1 MGVRVIQSLRLP
13 QVSRE
18 ETPNENVVAGQG
30 AVLGGR
36 SIPLERRRPQGAPP
50 SMGRLQSAA
59 QRRLRQDEQRR
70 QQLAERARVQE
81 LEAKRAKET
90 RERADEERQKVAQE
104 GLQKL
109 REKWKEAGKKVTDVK
124 AQVQQAASERIAL
137 WRKRLEAGAAARQ
150 QAQDVLDRLRLQLE
164 DDTGPTSGASEIEG
178 TLAEHRPKKAAI
190 PRPKTA
196 AAWLQSTPR
205 IMPRPVQPPNELL
218 LPTRTQA
225 SCARAQ
231 YDSEEN
237 DAVVLRQLAKVQMAL
252 ELKAK
257 LARMKAKREEGARVI
272 RRHFR
277 RRGLLR
283 GWRILHEI
291 WAEAVFERDTREHL
305 ARASRLLQKY
315 IRRNA
320 LSFRWAAWVE
330 FVASGG
336 KATVR
341 ANLMLRVLRAL
352 KHRHLRRGLLGWH
365 AICIEQNRQREAMR
379 GCLTRLMK
387 RGLSRCW
394 EAWKEMAEEMRHTK
408 DAMGFVL
415 RALINRQLRR
425 GLLGWHE
432 AYVEQNRQREAMR
445 GCLTRLMKRGL
456 SRCWEAWKEMAE
468 EMRHTKDAMGFVL
481 RALINRHLKRGLLGW
496 HETYVEQVHKS
507 EMMRHFVTRLLNR
520 HVARG
525 WNHWREVWLAMRR
538 LRAIGSRVLN
548 RELSASWN
556 AWRGLVEE
564 RAHLLDVMDFV
575 LRAFTNRLLKQG
587 FLGWHD
593 AACELQLRH
602 ETMRFVASLM
612 LNRHLGRGFRTWCD
626 VTLAITEARYK
637 ELRAWERERERAQE
651 RAAHRELLEKKRAAK
666 LVEQLLLA
674 QLNEQRCDLVES
686 KTVADAKA
694 NLARINKFEE
704 MVAEARRPHS
714 PTGSGTPTR
723 AGLVARVAEL
733 TARRA
738 REVALLGA
746 DVERM

>member
-1 MGVRVIQSLRLP
+1 MARGASKFDQNPKPPRHRERILWESESFKVCAFLKCREKRL
-13 QVSRE
+13 QTR
-18 ETPNENVVAGQG
+18 TWLQG

-196 AAWLQSTPR
+196 AAWLQSAPR

-415 RALINRQLRR
+415 RALINR
-425 GLLGWHE
+425 
-432 AYVEQNRQREAMR
+432 
-445 GCLTRLMKRGL
+445 
-456 SRCWEAWKEMAE
+456 
-468 EMRHTKDAMGFVL
+468 
-481 RALINRHLKRGLLGW
+481 HLKRGLQGW

>member
-1 MGVRVIQSLRLP
+1 
-13 QVSRE
+13 
-18 ETPNENVVAGQG
+18 
-30 AVLGGR
+30 
-36 SIPLERRRPQGAPP
+36 
-50 SMGRLQSAA
+50 MGRLQSAA

-196 AAWLQSTPR
+196 AAWLQSAPR

-415 RALINRQLRR
+415 RALINR
-425 GLLGWHE
+425 
-432 AYVEQNRQREAMR
+432 
-445 GCLTRLMKRGL
+445 
-456 SRCWEAWKEMAE
+456 
-468 EMRHTKDAMGFVL
+468 
-481 RALINRHLKRGLLGW
+481 HLKRGLQGW

-674 QLNEQRCDLVES
+674 QLHEQRCDLVES

>member
-1 MGVRVIQSLRLP
+1 
-13 QVSRE
+13 
-18 ETPNENVVAGQG
+18 
-30 AVLGGR
+30 
-36 SIPLERRRPQGAPP
+36 
-50 SMGRLQSAA
+50 MGRLQSAA

-330 FVASGG
+330 FVTSGG

-341 ANLMLRVLRAL
+341 ENLMLRVLRAL

-365 AICIEQNRQREAMR
+365 AICI
-379 GCLTRLMK
+379 
-387 RGLSRCW
+387 
-394 EAWKEMAEEMRHTK
+394 
-408 DAMGFVL
+408 
-415 RALINRQLRR
+415 
-425 GLLGWHE
+425 
-432 AYVEQNRQREAMR
+432 EQNRQREAMR

>member
-1 MGVRVIQSLRLP
+1 ML
-13 QVSRE
+13 
-18 ETPNENVVAGQG
+18 QG

-190 PRPKTA
+190 PRPMTA

-415 RALINRQLRR
+415 RALINR
-425 GLLGWHE
+425 
-432 AYVEQNRQREAMR
+432 
-445 GCLTRLMKRGL
+445 
-456 SRCWEAWKEMAE
+456 
-468 EMRHTKDAMGFVL
+468 
-481 RALINRHLKRGLLGW
+481 HLKRGLQGW

>member
-1 MGVRVIQSLRLP
+1 MLWESESFKVCAFLKCRVKSLQTRTWL
-13 QVSRE
+13 
-18 ETPNENVVAGQG
+18 QG
-30 AVLGGR
+30 LLQRAVLDG
-36 SIPLERRRPQGAPP
+36 IPLERRRPQGAPP

-196 AAWLQSTPR
+196 AAWLQSAPR

-365 AICIEQNRQREAMR
+365 AICI
-379 GCLTRLMK
+379 
-387 RGLSRCW
+387 
-394 EAWKEMAEEMRHTK
+394 
-408 DAMGFVL
+408 
-415 RALINRQLRR
+415 
-425 GLLGWHE
+425 
-432 AYVEQNRQREAMR
+432 EQNRQREAMR

>member
-18 ETPNENVVAGQG
+18 ETPNENVVAG
-30 AVLGGR
+30 R
-36 SIPLERRRPQGAPP
+36 RSRRPSIPLERRRPQGAPP

-415 RALINRQLRR
+415 RALINR
-425 GLLGWHE
+425 
-432 AYVEQNRQREAMR
+432 
-445 GCLTRLMKRGL
+445 
-456 SRCWEAWKEMAE
+456 
-468 EMRHTKDAMGFVL
+468 
-481 RALINRHLKRGLLGW
+481 HLKRGLQGW

-548 RELSASWN
+548 RELSASWT

-575 LRAFTNRLLKQG
+575 LRTFTNRLLKQG

>member
-1 MGVRVIQSLRLP
+1 
-13 QVSRE
+13 
-18 ETPNENVVAGQG
+18 
-30 AVLGGR
+30 
-36 SIPLERRRPQGAPP
+36 
-50 SMGRLQSAA
+50 MGRLQSAA

-70 QQLAERARVQE
+70 QQLAERARLQE

-341 ANLMLRVLRAL
+341 ENLMLRVLRAL

-415 RALINRQLRR
+415 RALINR
-425 GLLGWHE
+425 
-432 AYVEQNRQREAMR
+432 
-445 GCLTRLMKRGL
+445 
-456 SRCWEAWKEMAE
+456 
-468 EMRHTKDAMGFVL
+468 
-481 RALINRHLKRGLLGW
+481 HLKRGLQGW

-637 ELRAWERERERAQE
+637 ELRAGERERERAQE

-674 QLNEQRCDLVES
+674 QLHEQRCDLVES

>member
-1 MGVRVIQSLRLP
+1 
-13 QVSRE
+13 
-18 ETPNENVVAGQG
+18 
-30 AVLGGR
+30 
-36 SIPLERRRPQGAPP
+36 
-50 SMGRLQSAA
+50 MGRLQSAA

-164 DDTGPTSGASEIEG
+164 DDATGPTSGASEIEG

-237 DAVVLRQLAKVQMAL
+237 EAVVLRQLAKVQMAL

-320 LSFRWAAWVE
+320 LSFR
-330 FVASGG
+330 
-336 KATVR
+336 R
-341 ANLMLRVLRAL
+341 RAL
-352 KHRHLRRGLLGWH
+352 
-365 AICIEQNRQREAMR
+365 A
-379 GCLTRLMK
+379 
-387 RGLSRCW
+387 SRDG
-394 EAWKEMAEEMRHTK
+394 HT
-408 DAMGFVL
+408 
-415 RALINRQLRR
+415 
-425 GLLGWHE
+425 
-432 AYVEQNRQREAMR
+432 
-445 GCLTRLMKRGL
+445 T
-456 SRCWEAWKEMAE
+456 SRVVIPG
-468 EMRHTKDAMGFVL
+468 R
-481 RALINRHLKRGLLGW
+481 
-496 HETYVEQVHKS
+496 
-507 EMMRHFVTRLLNR
+507 
-520 HVARG
+520 VAR
-525 WNHWREVWLAMRR
+525 
-538 LRAIGSRVLN
+538 
-548 RELSASWN
+548 
-556 AWRGLVEE
+556 
-564 RAHLLDVMDFV
+564 
-575 LRAFTNRLLKQG
+575 
-587 FLGWHD
+587 
-593 AACELQLRH
+593 
-602 ETMRFVASLM
+602 
-612 LNRHLGRGFRTWCD
+612 
-626 VTLAITEARYK
+626 
-637 ELRAWERERERAQE
+637 
-651 RAAHRELLEKKRAAK
+651 RAAP
-666 LVEQLLLA
+666 V
-674 QLNEQRCDLVES
+674 
-686 KTVADAKA
+686 
-694 NLARINKFEE
+694 
-704 MVAEARRPHS
+704 
-714 PTGSGTPTR
+714 GSGTS
-723 AGLVARVAEL
+723 AGCGRCG
-733 TARRA
+733 
-738 REVALLGA
+738 ALSESESPCRWNGILGSHHPDMPRLA
-746 DVERM
+746 PCSDQSMS

>member
-1 MGVRVIQSLRLP
+1 MKLRAA
-13 QVSRE
+13 RAA
-18 ETPNENVVAGQG
+18 AGTM
-30 AVLGGR
+30 GGR
-36 SIPLERRRPQGAPP
+36 KRVRARCVRMPKASMQWVHLSIYSFPLFLPLFRKFYYRSTSTGKKPLERRRPQGAPP

-196 AAWLQSTPR
+196 AAWLQSAPR

-408 DAMGFVL
+408 DAM
-415 RALINRQLRR
+415 
-425 GLLGWHE
+425 
-432 AYVEQNRQREAMR
+432 
-445 GCLTRLMKRGL
+445 
-456 SRCWEAWKEMAE
+456 
-468 EMRHTKDAMGFVL
+468 DFVL

-507 EMMRHFVTRLLNR
+507 EMMRHFVTRLLYR

-674 QLNEQRCDLVES
+674 QLHEQRCDLVES

>member
-1 MGVRVIQSLRLP
+1 
-13 QVSRE
+13 
-18 ETPNENVVAGQG
+18 
-30 AVLGGR
+30 
-36 SIPLERRRPQGAPP
+36 
-50 SMGRLQSAA
+50 MGRLQLAA

-70 QQLAERARVQE
+70 QQLVERARVQE
-81 LEAKRAKET
+81 LEAKRAKEA
-90 RERADEERQKVAQE
+90 RERADEERQKVAQD

-137 WRKRLEAGAAARQ
+137 WRKRREAGAAARQ

-164 DDTGPTSGASEIEG
+164 DDATGPTSGASEIDG
-178 TLAEHRPKKAAI
+178 TSAEHRPKKAAI

-196 AAWLQSTPR
+196 AAWLQSAPR
-205 IMPRPVQPPNELL
+205 IMPRSQPPNELL

-237 DAVVLRQLAKVQMAL
+237 DAVVLRQLAEVQMAL

-283 GWRILHEI
+283 GWRHLAAN

-320 LSFRWAAWVE
+320 LTFRWAVWVE

-336 KATVR
+336 KATER
-341 ANLMLRVLRAL
+341 ETLMLHVLRAL

-394 EAWKEMAEEMRHTK
+394 EGWKEMAEEMRHTM
-408 DAMGFVL
+408 DAMSFVL
-415 RALINRQLRR
+415 RA
-425 GLLGWHE
+425 
-432 AYVEQNRQREAMR
+432 
-445 GCLTRLMKRGL
+445 
-456 SRCWEAWKEMAE
+456 
-468 EMRHTKDAMGFVL
+468 F
-481 RALINRHLKRGLLGW
+481 INRHLKRGLLGW
-496 HETYVEQVHKS
+496 HEAYVEQVHKS
-507 EMMRHFVTRLLNR
+507 ETMRHFVTRMLNR

-525 WNHWREVWLAMRR
+525 WNQWREVWLALRR
-538 LRAIGSRVLN
+538 LRAVGGRLLN

-556 AWRGLVEE
+556 AWRGLVEQ

-575 LRAFTNRLLKQG
+575 LRAFTNRHLKRG

-593 AACELQLRH
+593 AACEMQQRH
-602 ETMRFVASLM
+602 EMMLYVASLM
-612 LNRHLGRGFRTWCD
+612 LNRHLGRGFRHWCD
-626 VTLAITEARYK
+626 VTLVITEARYK

-651 RAAHRELLEKKRAAK
+651 RAAHRELIEKKRAAK

-674 QLNEQRCDLVES
+674 EVAEQRCDLVDS

-704 MVAEARRPHS
+704 MVAEARRPLS
-714 PTGSGTPTR
+714 STGSGTPTR
-723 AGLVARVAEL
+723 AELVAGVAEL

-738 REVALLGA
+738 REVALHGA
-746 DVERM
+746 DVALLGATQQR

>member
-1 MGVRVIQSLRLP
+1 
-13 QVSRE
+13 
-18 ETPNENVVAGQG
+18 
-30 AVLGGR
+30 
-36 SIPLERRRPQGAPP
+36 
-50 SMGRLQSAA
+50 
-59 QRRLRQDEQRR
+59 
-70 QQLAERARVQE
+70 
-81 LEAKRAKET
+81 
-90 RERADEERQKVAQE
+90 
-104 GLQKL
+104 
-109 REKWKEAGKKVTDVK
+109 
-124 AQVQQAASERIAL
+124 
-137 WRKRLEAGAAARQ
+137 
-150 QAQDVLDRLRLQLE
+150 
-164 DDTGPTSGASEIEG
+164 
-178 TLAEHRPKKAAI
+178 
-190 PRPKTA
+190 
-196 AAWLQSTPR
+196 
-205 IMPRPVQPPNELL
+205 
-218 LPTRTQA
+218 
-225 SCARAQ
+225 
-231 YDSEEN
+231 
-237 DAVVLRQLAKVQMAL
+237 
-252 ELKAK
+252 
-257 LARMKAKREEGARVI
+257 
-272 RRHFR
+272 
-277 RRGLLR
+277 
-283 GWRILHEI
+283 
-291 WAEAVFERDTREHL
+291 
-305 ARASRLLQKY
+305 
-315 IRRNA
+315 
-320 LSFRWAAWVE
+320 
-330 FVASGG
+330 
-336 KATVR
+336 
-341 ANLMLRVLRAL
+341 
-352 KHRHLRRGLLGWH
+352 
-365 AICIEQNRQREAMR
+365 
-379 GCLTRLMK
+379 
-387 RGLSRCW
+387 
-394 EAWKEMAEEMRHTK
+394 
-408 DAMGFVL
+408 
-415 RALINRQLRR
+415 
-425 GLLGWHE
+425 
-432 AYVEQNRQREAMR
+432 
-445 GCLTRLMKRGL
+445 
-456 SRCWEAWKEMAE
+456 
-468 EMRHTKDAMGFVL
+468 MGFVL
-481 RALINRHLKRGLLGW
+481 RALINRHLKRGLQGW

>member
-1 MGVRVIQSLRLP
+1 MLWESESFKVCAFLKCRVKSFQTRTWL
-13 QVSRE
+13 
-18 ETPNENVVAGQG
+18 QG

-36 SIPLERRRPQGAPP
+36 SITLERRRPQGAPP

-196 AAWLQSTPR
+196 AAWLQSAPR

-365 AICIEQNRQREAMR
+365 AICI
-379 GCLTRLMK
+379 
-387 RGLSRCW
+387 
-394 EAWKEMAEEMRHTK
+394 
-408 DAMGFVL
+408 
-415 RALINRQLRR
+415 
-425 GLLGWHE
+425 
-432 AYVEQNRQREAMR
+432 EQNRQREAMR